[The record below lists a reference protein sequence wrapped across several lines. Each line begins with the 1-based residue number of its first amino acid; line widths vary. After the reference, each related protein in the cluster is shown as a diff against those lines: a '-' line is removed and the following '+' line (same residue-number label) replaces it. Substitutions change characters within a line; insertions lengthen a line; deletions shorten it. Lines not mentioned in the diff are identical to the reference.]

1 MSMKTCNICGETKP
15 LDAFSVLKKGAL
27 GCHPACK
34 TCRNLQAKNYYVAKH
49 DEILEIKRERRKR
62 TGADRRYSYG
72 LSPEQYKAMV
82 EAQGGRCAIC
92 GHLPTDGMLRVD
104 HCHTAGEI
112 RGLLC
117 RHCNLA
123 LGNMR
128 DDVSRL
134 RRAIAYLEKSK

>member
-1 MSMKTCNICGETKP
+1 MKTCNVCGETKP

-27 GCHPACK
+27 GRHPACK
-34 TCRNLQAKNYYVAKH
+34 ACRNLQAKNYYVAKH
-49 DEILEIKRERRKR
+49 DEILEIKRERRRR

-72 LSPEQYKAMV
+72 LNPEQYKAMV

-92 GHLPTDGMLRVD
+92 DHPPADGVLRVD
-104 HCHTAGEI
+104 HCHTTGEI

-128 DDVSRL
+128 DDISRL
-134 RRAIAYLEKSK
+134 RKAISYLEKRK